1 MVVVRGRAAAA
12 AAAAATAAT
21 PTSTVLIASMIH
33 ITDGNYD
40 ADCPPVL
47 FIVADHIVASN
58 RTIKIRLG

>member
-1 MVVVRGRAAAA
+1 MVVVRGR

-33 ITDGNYD
+33 ITEDYSDGNYD